1 MLTDVRAGEVMGG
14 ESGSS
19 GPGLRG
25 KKEFTLKYVKTG
37 EGKGKESGSTSP
49 RSRGKEA
56 SDTNPTAGGR
66 A

>member
-1 MLTDVRAGEVMGG
+1 MGDG
-14 ESGSS
+14 QGKESGSS
-19 GPGLRG
+19 SPNLRG
-25 KKEFTLKYVKTG
+25 KKEFTLEYVKIG

-56 SDTNPTAGGR
+56 SDANPTAGVR